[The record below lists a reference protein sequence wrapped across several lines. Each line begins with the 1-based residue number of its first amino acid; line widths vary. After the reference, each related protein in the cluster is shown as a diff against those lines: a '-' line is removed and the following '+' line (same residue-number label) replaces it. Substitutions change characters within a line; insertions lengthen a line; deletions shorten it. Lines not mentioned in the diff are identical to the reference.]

1 MKHTLFAAA
10 AIGMSLFAHNA
21 LAGQTC
27 AYVIGDIDGE
37 LVTTAAVLL
46 SVPPGSVDVDPIVV
60 HVDETDQTI
69 AGYSFHV
76 PGVDE
81 GWDPDEIFIPGAEAA
96 SSAMVE
102 TLAELD
108 LDLMFCLEGSRTTP
122 AIPIYIP
129 ASELTAPPMSKLL
142 VSVSSTSTKSSGPA
156 AASFAFRPVRST
168 PVNSATFVAVAARS
182 GARDLRM
189 PTTTGPGADTSTLPS
204 RARIRPRDPVV
215 RTVFRISP
223 SARSGWTTSGV
234 QATNHSSARRLRR
247 NEV

>member
-10 AIGMSLFAHNA
+10 AISMSLFAHNA

-81 GWDPDEIFIPGAEAA
+81 GWDPDEIFVPGAEAA

-129 ASELTAPPMSKLL
+129 ASELTAPGAFTNVPAIHFDLL
-142 VSVSSTSTKSSGPA
+142 GREWSLPGQMLLTEKHTIIIPA
-156 AASFAFRPVRST
+156 FSAVIPPRHQEVPDGTIGVELDGELEIINHLSAS
-168 PVNSATFVAVAARS
+168 N
-182 GARDLRM
+182 
-189 PTTTGPGADTSTLPS
+189 
-204 RARIRPRDPVV
+204 
-215 RTVFRISP
+215 
-223 SARSGWTTSGV
+223 
-234 QATNHSSARRLRR
+234 
-247 NEV
+247 